1 MGFFIENVTEQMSI
15 MLDEG
20 ATYPTRAHEAD
31 AGYDLYSPVDR
42 ELPPKGY
49 TTIDTGVHFQI
60 PQGYV
65 GFLKSKSGLNVR
77 FCIVSEGVI
86 DSGYTGSVVV
96 KLYNHSTSK
105 SYHINK
111 GDKISQIVFL
121 PVYTPELTVVDAL
134 EETERGNNG
143 FGSSGK

>member
-1 MGFFIENVTEQMSI
+1 MDNMKI
-15 MLDEG
+15 MLDKG
-20 ATYPTRAHEAD
+20 ATCPTRAHEAD

-60 PQGYV
+60 PPGFT
-65 GFLKSKSGLNVR
+65 GFLKSRSGLNVK

-105 SYHINK
+105 VYHINK

-121 PVYTPELTVVDAL
+121 PILSPELEVVDHFD
-134 EETERGNNG
+134 ETERGNAG
-143 FGSSGK
+143 FGSSGR